1 MDCKLHIQAGFK
13 NEKSYLKDVFLTRP
27 FRLVPVGQRKNDNKL
42 YAMIMSSSPGILS
55 GDHYDLK
62 IDLDAKTNLQ
72 IQSQSYQ
79 RLFNMDGEASQT
91 MQVEVGDE
99 SFFSYVPHPIVPH
112 ENSTFKSK
120 TSVKMGE
127 KSRVI
132 LSEIITCGRKHH
144 GELFKFKHFQNLME
158 IKYQDQLVLKDN
170 VILKPQQIPIS
181 SIGILEEFTHQGTL
195 VYYSTD
201 KDENIAEWV
210 EKIYEKANDNNLLEF
225 GISAMQEGGFVFRA
239 LGQGGEAM
247 YNFFLEIQDLIWEKN

>member
-1 MDCKLHIQAGFK
+1 
-13 NEKSYLKDVFLTRP
+13 
-27 FRLVPVGQRKNDNKL
+27 
-42 YAMIMSSSPGILS
+42 
-55 GDHYDLK
+55 
-62 IDLDAKTNLQ
+62 
-72 IQSQSYQ
+72 
-79 RLFNMDGEASQT
+79 
-91 MQVEVGDE
+91 
-99 SFFSYVPHPIVPH
+99 
-112 ENSTFKSK
+112 
-120 TSVKMGE
+120 
-127 KSRVI
+127 
-132 LSEIITCGRKHH
+132 GRKHH